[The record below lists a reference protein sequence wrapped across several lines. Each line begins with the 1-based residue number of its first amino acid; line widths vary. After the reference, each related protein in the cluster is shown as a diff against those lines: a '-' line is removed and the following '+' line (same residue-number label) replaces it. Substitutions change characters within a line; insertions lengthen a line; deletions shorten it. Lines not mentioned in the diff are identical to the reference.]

1 MRGGLVH
8 NVAPTPL
15 RNVSLLW
22 VLPRSGK
29 RNILGKDTDETEYL
43 KNKEMRML
51 EFLIL
56 DKKGFIFLGPSMMIP
71 Y

>member
-1 MRGGLVH
+1 MVTSI
-8 NVAPTPL
+8 NNL
-15 RNVSLLW
+15 RVSVTENALW

-29 RNILGKDTDETEYL
+29 RNTLGEDPDETEFL
-43 KNKEMRML
+43 KNKEMRMP

-56 DKKGFIFLGPSMMIP
+56 EKKGSIFVGPSLIIP

>member
-1 MRGGLVH
+1 MVTSI
-8 NVAPTPL
+8 NIL
-15 RNVSLLW
+15 RVSVPENALW

-56 DKKGFIFLGPSMMIP
+56 DKKGFIFLGPSMMIS